1 MFEGYIGIRLW
12 SGQLIEDAL
21 FTVLFVLF
29 LFFAI
34 NARLHVKTFL
44 KMFRCV
50 GMLGKTAT
58 NTEMST
64 YYNKGFSGF
73 MTFQT
78 LLLCGIAL
86 FLYAYHEGL
95 LYNLSEKKLVVSVLS
110 FSLLMLV
117 YYLLRRLVYHMLIF
131 TFADAEFNKQW
142 KLYYNS
148 IIGVWGVTLYIPV
161 IGQTFVGNCYY
172 FAVYLFVFLYI
183 LCRFAIIYKSIR
195 LFYTKKFD
203 LFYLSLYLCA
213 HEILPVFIMY
223 KGFIY
228 LCNFIEKSALWH

>member
-29 LFFAI
+29 LFFAC

-73 MTFQT
+73 MTFQA

-110 FSLLMLV
+110 FSL
-117 YYLLRRLVYHMLIF
+117 
-131 TFADAEFNKQW
+131 
-142 KLYYNS
+142 
-148 IIGVWGVTLYIPV
+148 
-161 IGQTFVGNCYY
+161 
-172 FAVYLFVFLYI
+172 
-183 LCRFAIIYKSIR
+183 
-195 LFYTKKFD
+195 
-203 LFYLSLYLCA
+203 
-213 HEILPVFIMY
+213 
-223 KGFIY
+223 
-228 LCNFIEKSALWH
+228 